1 MKPQNNLKNKSKLK
15 GLDKQLSE
23 LAREVELLY
32 LIMEHKDLSDYNL
45 DSDLASARF
54 QLENLAS
61 NLANV
66 NNEVL
71 MNILKHKQ
79 AT

>member
-1 MKPQNNLKNKSKLK
+1 MKPIINKKNKSKLK
-15 GLDKQLSE
+15 GLDQKLSE
-23 LAREVELLY
+23 VAREVELLY
-32 LIMEHKDLSDYNL
+32 LIMEHQDLSEYDL
-45 DSDLASARF
+45 ESELASARF
-54 QLENLAS
+54 QLESLGA

-71 MNILKHKQ
+71 MNILKQKQ